1 MEQAAV
7 ACRKSMDRAWPRG
20 PQPAR
25 MTSLALVMI
34 ARDEA
39 RCIERCL
46 RSAAAVVDEM
56 WVLDTGS
63 VDDTPALARRCGAQV
78 RHWDWCDDF
87 AAARNAALALT
98 DCDWRLVL
106 DADEWIGADADALP
120 LWRRDAT
127 PRIGVLRVASLIDG
141 GGGGVQQSPSWMPR
155 LLPRGVHYRG
165 RVHEQPVSALPRQR
179 LALQLLHD
187 GYLPG
192 PMARKGERNR
202 LLLQQALQDEAPTPT
217 CGTSWARTTRCTAA
231 SPRPSPATLRA
242 LAQVDAL
249 ALWRHDLVL
258 RQLFTLKKLGRF
270 EQAMDLASA
279 EMPRWAE
286 SPDFYFTLGDLLL
299 DWAVA
304 QPQHAA
310 ALLPMIESS
319 WRRALD
325 IGENPAL
332 PDTVRG
338 RGSFLAAHNLAVLF
352 DGLGDAVQARS
363 WREQAAQM
371 RAAEPA
377 MVRSPRWWPR
387 SSANWRR
394 ARLFIAS
401 SSRPGGRLA

>member
-1 MEQAAV
+1 
-7 ACRKSMDRAWPRG
+7 
-20 PQPAR
+20 

-39 RCIERCL
+39 RGIERCL

-63 VDDTPALARRCGAQV
+63 VDDTPALARNCGAQV
-78 RHWDWCDDF
+78 SHWDWCDDF
-87 AAARNAALALT
+87 SAARNAALALT
-98 DCDWRLVL
+98 GCDWRLVL

-127 PRIGVLRVASLIDG
+127 PRIGVLRVSSLIDG
-141 GGGGVQQSPSWMPR
+141 GGGGVQQSPSWIPR
-155 LLPRGVHYRG
+155 LLPRGVHFRG

-202 LLLQQALQDEAPTPT
+202 LLLQQALQDDDDPYLRYQLGKDHEVHGRFAEAEP
-217 CGTSWARTTRCTAA
+217 CYAA
-231 SPRPSPATLRA
+231 A
-242 LAQVDAL
+242 LARADTL

-270 EQAMDLASA
+270 EQAMGLASA

-352 DGLGDAVQARS
+352 GSLGDAVQARS

-377 MVRSPRWWPR
+377 MGTV
-387 SSANWRR
+387 ATVV
-394 ARLFIAS
+394 AAQ
-401 SSRPGGRLA
+401 